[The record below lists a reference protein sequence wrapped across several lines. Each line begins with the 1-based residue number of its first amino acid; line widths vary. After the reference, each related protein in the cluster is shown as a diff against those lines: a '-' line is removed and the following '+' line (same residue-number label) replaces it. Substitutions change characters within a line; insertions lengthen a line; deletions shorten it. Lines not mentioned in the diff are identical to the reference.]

1 MESSKASILTY
12 NATKQYV
19 IDNHPEIEIYFEDI
33 WKLSMKDQKASI
45 EQNLGIAH
53 FLNNEAIIE
62 IIQVVIPFL
71 SGTFSAVT
79 AEVIWEKIKKSRAQR
94 KFEIEVI
101 TADVRSKIEIGD
113 EFAQKLLPYVLNE
126 IQKEIKSDSLNK

>member
-1 MESSKASILTY
+1 MESSKASSLTY
-12 NATKQYV
+12 NATKQFV
-19 IDNHPEIEIYFEDI
+19 IDNYPEIERFFDDV
-33 WKLSMKDQKASI
+33 WKLYRKNDPKASI
-45 EQNLGIAH
+45 EQNLGMAH
-53 FLNNEAIIE
+53 FLNNETVIL

-79 AEVIWEKIKKSRAQR
+79 ADVIWEKIKKSRTRR

-101 TADVRSKIEIGD
+101 TKDVKSKIEIGD

-126 IQKEIKSDSLNK
+126 IQKEINTEN